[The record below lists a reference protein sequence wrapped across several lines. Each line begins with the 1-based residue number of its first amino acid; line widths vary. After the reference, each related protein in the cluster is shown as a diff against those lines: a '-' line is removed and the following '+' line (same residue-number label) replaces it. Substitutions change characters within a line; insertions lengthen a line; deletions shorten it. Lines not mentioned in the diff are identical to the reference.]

1 MLDPHSLKKA
11 LPHFKAEL
19 IDRLAEVAVQKIIPA
34 NAVLL
39 REGQYVQVV
48 PLVLSG
54 LIKVFAR
61 HDDRELLLYYIQ
73 AGESC
78 IMSFS
83 AGLGREPSKVVAIA
97 EEETHALLLP
107 VDQAALMTEQYPD
120 MNKLFFHLFSQRYA
134 ELLDTIGMVLFNKM
148 DQRLYEY
155 LLKKSRLAQNRF
167 IKTSHRQ
174 IASELGTAR
183 EVVTRVM
190 KKLEME
196 GKVIQHASG
205 IEIVER

>member
-1 MLDPHSLKKA
+1 
-11 LPHFKAEL
+11 
-19 IDRLAEVAVQKIIPA
+19 
-34 NAVLL
+34 
-39 REGQYVQVV
+39 
-48 PLVLSG
+48 
-54 LIKVFAR
+54 
-61 HDDRELLLYYIQ
+61 
-73 AGESC
+73 
-78 IMSFS
+78 
-83 AGLGREPSKVVAIA
+83 
-97 EEETHALLLP
+97 
-107 VDQAALMTEQYPD
+107 